1 MQGIYLFLVFVIE
14 LFKYLEKKLIVYI
27 MKIYL

>member
-1 MQGIYLFLVFVIE
+1 MQGISLFLVFVIE